1 MEITLIITLILLI
14 DGILI
19 VLAIILII
27 AQRLLVT
34 YGQCKITVN
43 QESEKRE
50 FIVQGG
56 DYLINYLTANGI
68 DISSSCGGKA
78 ICGYCKVRV
87 LKGGGDLLPT
97 EEPFMSREERL
108 SGVRLSC
115 QVKVKSDIEVHIP
128 DYLETVRKIVKNR
141 TYNPNRRWRFIIE

>member
-1 MEITLIITLILLI
+1 MKLILLI
-14 DGILI
+14 DAILLA
-19 VLAIILII
+19 LAIILIV

-34 YGQCKITVN
+34 YGQCKITIDY
-43 QESEKRE
+43 EGEKKE
-50 FIVQGG
+50 LTVQGG
-56 DYLINYLTANGI
+56 DYLINYLKANAI

-78 ICGYCKVRV
+78 ICGYCKVK
-87 LKGGGDLLPT
+87 LLGESGDLLPT
-97 EEPFMSREERL
+97 EEPFISREERL

-115 QVKVKSDIEVHIP
+115 QVKVKNDIQVYIP